1 MSITNDIRSYADTTL
16 EQGKRVVGQ
25 AQAQLNDVT
34 GQANQFVGKLTG
46 TAKDNVSGFTSKAT
60 GAVSDLRS
68 QAEKTIN
75 IDAIKSAVEPYLAQA
90 KQYRTSVTD
99 RAEGLFE
106 TVKSDKRVAK
116 VITTAESFTGV
127 VVETVQDR
135 VVKPVTSLTGR
146 GTKPAPK
153 KKPAAKATAKP
164 AATRPAK
171 KAPAKKA
178 ATKSTAAKT
187 TTRKAPAKKATQ
199 S

>member
-25 AQAQLNDVT
+25 AQAQFNDVT
-34 GQANQFVGKLTG
+34 GQANEFVGKLTG
-46 TAKDNVSGFTSKAT
+46 TAKDSVSGFTSKAT
-60 GAVSDLRS
+60 GAVNDLRS

-90 KQYRTSVTD
+90 KQYRNSVTD

-127 VVETVQDR
+127 VVETVQHR
-135 VVKPVTSLTGR
+135 VVKPVVSLTRR
-146 GTKPAPK
+146 GTKATPK
-153 KKPAAKATAKP
+153 KTPAAKASAKP

-178 ATKSTAAKT
+178 TQSTATKSTARKT
-187 TTRKAPAKKATQ
+187 PAKKAAQ